1 MKLGASL
8 PITQSGTNSVVR
20 KIQNSDDIDLEFGK
34 TLELETS
41 GKNMLRQSVGAFE
54 IIELDGPDKEIDN
67 AVDLSALKIDEAL
80 PSVEEFDVYAIKL
93 EKVLNKSMPAYN
105 SLPLV
110 VQISNDVAETRT
122 GERTD
127 VSIKKFSRDLLSRNL
142 GTDISNQEASE
153 NIPRRGESKNEVPRV
168 SVSEANFSHKGVDPG
183 TVRNIKNK
191 GVDPGTIR
199 NIKNRGVDPG
209 TVRNIKTA
217 SEASVNS
224 RPVISQAPADMNANI
239 KVVNAINK
247 VQVESAL
254 SKSKSVSARSAVTIE
269 NETKIKIGE
278 VKLERIAPANFNQLI
293 IESISSNVKV
303 SPVST
308 NAFVPGQ
315 ISTQLPKTLTIQLLP
330 DSLGVVEVKISNTNG
345 RLSISIETSTHV
357 AEKIL
362 KVEIAALADKMIMSG
377 IALDEMIVRNNPN
390 LEFMRDGNTQE
401 RQSSL
406 NFDQSAN
413 DELAKNR
420 NDDFQQ
426 QLLERDTHKSEG
438 TAGVDTQTD
447 KPDGRSTQRNGIYL

>member
-8 PITQSGTNSVVR
+8 PVTQSGTNSVVR
-20 KIQNSDDIDLEFGK
+20 KIQNNDDIDLEFGK

-41 GKNMLRQSVGAFE
+41 GKNRLRQSIGAFE
-54 IIELDGPDKEIDN
+54 IIELEGIDKEIDT
-67 AVDLSALKIDEAL
+67 AVDLNALKTDEAL
-80 PSVEEFDVYAIKL
+80 PSVEEFDVHAIKL
-93 EKVLNKSMPAYN
+93 EKVLNESMPAYN

-110 VQISNDVAETRT
+110 VQINSDVAETRT

-127 VSIKKFSRDLLSRNL
+127 VSIKKFSRDLLSQNL
-142 GTDISNQEASE
+142 RTDITNQEVSE
-153 NIPRRGESKNEVPRV
+153 NIPRRGELKNIVPRV
-168 SVSEANFSHKGVDPG
+168 LVGEANFSNKGVDPG
-183 TVRNIKNK
+183 TVKN
-191 GVDPGTIR
+191 T
-199 NIKNRGVDPG
+199 
-209 TVRNIKTA
+209 KTA

-224 RPVISQAPADMNANI
+224 KPVISQAPADMNANI
-239 KVVNAINK
+239 RVVNAINK
-247 VQVESAL
+247 VQVES
-254 SKSKSVSARSAVTIE
+254 VSTRSAVTIE
-269 NETKIKIGE
+269 NEPKMKIGE
-278 VKLERIAPANFNQLI
+278 VKLERVAPANFNQLV
-293 IESISSNVKV
+293 IESISSNGKV
-303 SPVST
+303 SPVAT

-315 ISTQLPKTLTIQLLP
+315 ILTQLPKTLTIQLLP

-345 RLSISIETSTHV
+345 RLSILIETSTHV

-377 IALDEMIVRNNPN
+377 ITPDEMMVRNNPN
-390 LEFMRDGNTQE
+390 LEFMREGNTQE

-426 QLLERDTHKSEG
+426 QLLEPEKHKSEN